1 MTYARTVAVVLGR
14 VYTLWVQIT
23 IRMAHTESQSL
34 KGNVVTHPSFITPY
48 DTPTFLRAAMLR
60 VIGGFMALAACVSF
74 CTALVVQTN
83 EDRLSCAL
91 AFATCV
97 VAFYHY
103 QKLISIREQTGVRV
117 KLAKPGSVLPI
128 GQATELKLAWLEL
141 SADAVR
147 YSDWAVTLLPLII
160 DLHMI
165 VDKHTALFS
174 IAWSGMLVQVM
185 VALGAF
191 TRLGTDEL
199 VPRRDGKGVDAMM
212 VIGLLAFFLSCGCLA
227 LVLYNLLGDL
237 ESDPSNGWVYAFSLP
252 WTLYGVVAIAS
263 IVWRQFQP
271 RGYPEALSI
280 FKDVAYGALDVWSK
294 ATFSLWIC
302 SKALGFND
310 VFFAL

>member
-1 MTYARTVAVVLGR
+1 M
-14 VYTLWVQIT
+14 
-23 IRMAHTESQSL
+23 MADTESQSL

-60 VIGGFMALAACVSF
+60 VIAGFMALAACVSF

-83 EDRLSCAL
+83 EDRLSCAF
-91 AFATCV
+91 AFATCA

-117 KLAKPGSVLPI
+117 KLAKPGDVPM
-128 GQATELKLAWLEL
+128 GQATELKLAWQEL
-141 SADAVR
+141 SCDAVR

-252 WTLYGVVAIAS
+252 WILYGVVAIAS
-263 IVWRQFQP
+263 IVWRQFQS

-280 FKDVAYGALDVWSK
+280 FKDVAYGFLDVWSK
-294 ATFSLWIC
+294 ATFALWIC
-302 SKALGFND
+302 SKALGVND
-310 VFFAL
+310 VLFGV